1 MTNKPANQ
9 NGFTNKE
16 ILMMLLQGQENLNKR
31 IDQLHEKVNSKM
43 SRQELLGWIT
53 AFAVL
58 SAALMAFYRS

>member
-1 MTNKPANQ
+1 MTNKPATQ

-16 ILMMLLQGQENLNKR
+16 ILMMLLHGQENLNNR

-43 SRQELLGWIT
+43 SRQELMGWIT

-58 SAALMAFYRS
+58 TAAMMSFFRS